1 MTFLCI
7 PMHSAHKR
15 VTLRRGHEWVRE
27 TSGKLLM
34 KNHISPRKMSNF
46 IRGKLPKNFLCAP
59 DKEMMKRSFPP
70 RLLSR
75 SDKRAG
81 NIFLLFIFPGQET
94 NFHPSAFSTTHFLTL
109 ITFNHDITTFLRNA
123 HQHHTHPSSPDL
135 KTYAAQ
141 TTSQN

>member
-1 MTFLCI
+1 
-7 PMHSAHKR
+7 
-15 VTLRRGHEWVRE
+15 
-27 TSGKLLM
+27 M
-34 KNHISPRKMSNF
+34 KSHISPREMSDF

-123 HQHHTHPSSPDL
+123 HQHYTHPILSGPKNLCRTDHL
-135 KTYAAQ
+135 AKLNTPIGTPNPI
-141 TTSQN
+141 TTNANVNG

>member
-1 MTFLCI
+1 MY
-7 PMHSAHKR
+7 SAHKR

-34 KNHISPRKMSNF
+34 KSHISPREMSDF

-81 NIFLLFIFPGQET
+81 NIFLLSSFRAKKQTSTQTP
-94 NFHPSAFSTTHFLTL
+94 FHPTQGLT
-109 ITFNHDITTFLRNA
+109 
-123 HQHHTHPSSPDL
+123 PDL
-135 KTYAAQ
+135 KLLCHTDHLAKLNAPIGTPSPI
-141 TTSQN
+141 TTNAKETG